1 MNIRFHLKDGR
12 AASSAIRLTITNDGR
27 VYRKAIGIA
36 IDPRQWR
43 ASAQCPNYTTN
54 AAVSKRLREIYT
66 RLLQE
71 LDDYSTPAQIERAM
85 ASACDEGKVHLP
97 SFQEYFDEWSLRPCS
112 VQRQRKNV
120 RNIVSRLMGLN
131 DGWNDITLP
140 WLHSLCD
147 KVDAAGYSANM
158 KAGIIAKVRTVCS
171 EGFERGYHT
180 NEEFRKFHKHYE
192 PAEAVWLTDAE
203 VELLWSAELG
213 EHLAKVRDLFLLGVY
228 TASRFSDYSRLD
240 GTMVEEGFL
249 RFVQQKTRDE
259 VVIPCSPRVAAILE
273 RNGGHAPKM
282 CQQVFNRDVKEV
294 CRLAGI
300 DEPVTI
306 GTTRGGVRE
315 LRTEPKWRLVTSH
328 TARRTAATQMAL
340 SGTPM
345 KSIAMITG
353 HRHLASLETYLKMS
367 KMENARL
374 LKENKFFR

>member
-12 AASSAIRLTITNDGR
+12 AAMSAIRLTVTQGGKVFRRN
-27 VYRKAIGIA
+27 IGLT

-43 ASAQCPNYTTN
+43 TSAQCPNYTAN
-54 AAVSKRLREIYT
+54 PSISKRLREIYS

-71 LDDYSTPAQIERAM
+71 LDEFATPAQIERAM
-85 ASACDEGKVHLP
+85 EAACGEGKAHLP
-97 SFQEYFDEWSLRPCS
+97 SFQEYFDEWCLRPCS
-112 VQRQRKNV
+112 VRRQRKNV

-131 DGWNDITLP
+131 DGWNDITLS

-147 KVDAAGYSANM
+147 KVDAEGYAANM
-158 KAGIIAKVRTVCS
+158 KANIIAKVRTVCS

-180 NEEFRKFHKHYE
+180 NEEFRKFHKRYE

-203 VELLWSAELG
+203 VEGLWAKEFAG
-213 EHLAKVRDLFLLGVY
+213 HLARVRDLFLLGVY

-240 GTMVEEGFL
+240 SSMVEGGFL
-249 RFVQQKTRDE
+249 RFVQQKTHEE

-273 RNGGHAPKM
+273 RNGGRAPKM
-282 CQQVFNRDVKEV
+282 CQPVFNRGIKEV

-300 DEPVTI
+300 TEPVTI

-315 LRTEPKWRLVTSH
+315 TRTEPKWKLVTSH

-345 KSIAMITG
+345 KSIAMVTG
-353 HRHLASLETYLKMS
+353 HKHLASLETYLKMS

-374 LKENKFFR
+374 LMDNKFFR